1 MKNFFLLISI
11 PTALAEVT
19 FKLITPV
26 GTPSVIVNNESYKME
41 VQEYPVY
48 QVKVKSAKAPVH
60 YSYSIDY
67 SGTDQADKGVVKENF
82 DRVLESGDETLN
94 EFFDRKITVKQHPAL
109 PKAYK
114 SYEKYSSS
122 KLYDDTHVATILINC
137 NPVDINRIHQDPT
150 SEEKIRGVEFIYAT
164 PFSVRSFNNATI
176 SISGQSTKYAAKL
189 SYNIS
194 NLKNSKSKELYKRS
208 GIKLRAEHMDPSYI
222 RDKIYADMLN
232 SLGVPTPQNKF
243 ARVFINNEPIGLFDL
258 SDNVSNNRFL
268 RETLN
273 NGNKFDVENPL
284 YKADYFP
291 PYAYGDLG
299 YYGDDPENE
308 KYGIYYYK
316 GKSVEDVD
324 EDRAYAI
331 STTMN
336 KDHLIPLLKQIS
348 VYPNNKSLNFDI
360 EMFLKFMAMQF
371 MGGSID
377 NYWSRPGNYFLFKN
391 MNYNGG
397 QWIFLDSDYHY
408 TFGIGGDNLNE
419 YLATNIDGYSA
430 LNTDEGVTP
439 ERPLLDNIRK
449 DQENEEY
456 FKSVFKRLVET
467 AFHVDAIFPR
477 IDSLVELIRDDVV
490 WDIDLPKMSGY
501 PGAENLQY
509 NLEDFEYQ
517 VTNEDPDCENRPDLI
532 PIKCWI
538 RHRGLNTAKELGF
551 EYPQSP
557 DRSLGDVPTLQQDNK
572 SAATKTTVSMTTI
585 IIISIIFALFF

>member
-1 MKNFFLLISI
+1 MENAK
-11 PTALAEVT
+11 
-19 FKLITPV
+19 FKL
-26 GTPSVIVNNESYKME
+26 ESYKFTYAFLNIKE
-41 VQEYPVY
+41 DTNLLNLDFKPN
-48 QVKVKSAKAPVH
+48 
-60 YSYSIDY
+60 
-67 SGTDQADKGVVKENF
+67 GVF
-82 DRVLESGDETLN
+82 
-94 EFFDRKITVKQHPAL
+94 
-109 PKAYK
+109 
-114 SYEKYSSS
+114 
-122 KLYDDTHVATILINC
+122 
-137 NPVDINRIHQDPT
+137 
-150 SEEKIRGVEFIYAT
+150 
-164 PFSVRSFNNATI
+164 
-176 SISGQSTKYAAKL
+176 
-189 SYNIS
+189 
-194 NLKNSKSKELYKRS
+194 
-208 GIKLRAEHMDPSYI
+208 
-222 RDKIYADMLN
+222 
-232 SLGVPTPQNKF
+232 
-243 ARVFINNEPIGLFDL
+243 
-258 SDNVSNNRFL
+258 
-268 RETLN
+268 
-273 NGNKFDVENPL
+273 
-284 YKADYFP
+284 
-291 PYAYGDLG
+291 
-299 YYGDDPENE
+299 
-308 KYGIYYYK
+308 
-316 GKSVEDVD
+316 
-324 EDRAYAI
+324 
-331 STTMN
+331 
-336 KDHLIPLLKQIS
+336 
-348 VYPNNKSLNFDI
+348 YPNNKSLNFDI